1 VPFAALREIKISARL
16 PSPVKRMIA
25 SLPYTHATFAYIAA
39 SEPFRHSDGFA
50 ETLWSDDP
58 MIGRV
63 FVLGDEP
70 AMLKA
75 WINGP
80 AADRIDAM
88 DPATAGA
95 EIIRQIENARPSAKG
110 KLQLLRLYS
119 WQKDRYA
126 RGIYH
131 HMGAG
136 QAADL
141 AAAAQYTGQRLY
153 FAGEHLAQTSSG
165 IEGALESGER
175 AARAIL
181 AR

>member
-1 VPFAALREIKISARL
+1 MCIRDSRIALANGRQISAAHCICTVPFAALREVKISARL

-25 SLPYTHATFAYIAA
+25 NIPYTHATFAYIAA
-39 SEPFRHSDGFA
+39 SEPFWRSDGFA

-80 AADRIDAM
+80 AADRIDSM

-95 EIIRQIENARPSAKG
+95 EIIRRIEIARPSAKG
-110 KLQLLRLYS
+110 KLKLLRLFS
-119 WQKDRYA
+119 WQKDPYA

-131 HMGAG
+131 HIGAG
-136 QAADL
+136 QAL
-141 AAAAQYTGQRLY
+141 SLI
-153 FAGEHLAQTSSG
+153 H
-165 IEGALESGER
+165 I
-175 AARAIL
+175 
-181 AR
+181 